1 MTRSPTRARKLWRH
15 KDFRGVLGHAWIARK
30 NPKEPAKTRR
40 EVKRFTSLLPTR
52 KEIRMDKRCDREP
65 DFTTACITLHENE
78 SCDVGVE
85 CRRCG
90 EHGFAIATV
99 DRIKGNDDD

>member
-1 MTRSPTRARKLWRH
+1 LTGHYPVVHLRPARL
-15 KDFRGVLGHAWIARK
+15 
-30 NPKEPAKTRR
+30 PKEKDHR
-40 EVKRFTSLLPTR
+40 
-52 KEIRMDKRCDREP
+52 
-65 DFTTACITLHENE
+65 CITLRKNE

-99 DRIKGNDDD
+99 DVIKWNDDD